1 MSNQTTCYICNEKVS
16 FPCKNKHLFSKKH
29 TQDIHS
35 AILKRK
41 TEFMTWIR
49 NVEKKIVRPTPIIR
63 FNARPYQICLVCK
76 KISPNSDSY
85 VNCPCGKNTEN
96 AQAIMD
102 ILESSNEPETVSED
116 NSELHSINKEQKAL
130 IEKLKAEVEKLKREK
145 KELQAQAADAE
156 EPYDCLYHILSHY
169 QETNTDQF
177 NDTFSLIKGNSYA
190 TTVSK
195 LQKDLS
201 LDEE

>member
-1 MSNQTTCYICNEKVS
+1 
-16 FPCKNKHLFSKKH
+16 
-29 TQDIHS
+29 
-35 AILKRK
+35 
-41 TEFMTWIR
+41 
-49 NVEKKIVRPTPIIR
+49 
-63 FNARPYQICLVCK
+63 
-76 KISPNSDSY
+76 
-85 VNCPCGKNTEN
+85 
-96 AQAIMD
+96 MD